1 MTDKVVHSLGME
13 LRNNRRARGDT
24 QGSMAAMVGVA
35 ENTYGRWERDEAPPS
50 PSNMRA
56 LVRLGLVD
64 GRQSRQGSKLG
75 QKPRSLPAEATDRVM
90 QAPGSPGSD
99 LQGGMQPLKNAGERE
114 VLALFRSFSAD
125 KRKTVLNILHLV
137 IAISGP
143 GS

>member
-1 MTDKVVHSLGME
+1 MTDKVVQSLGSE

-64 GRQSRQGSKLG
+64 GRQSREGSKHG
-75 QKPRSLPAEATDRVM
+75 QKPRSLPSEASDRVM
-90 QAPGSPGSD
+90 RAPGSRGLD
-99 LQGGMQPLKNAGERE
+99 LQVGMQPLQNAGERE
-114 VLALFRSFSAD
+114 VLALFP
-125 KRKTVLNILHLV
+125 V
-137 IAISGP
+137 IFGR
-143 GS
+143 

>member
-1 MTDKVVHSLGME
+1 MTDRVVHSLGTE
-13 LRNNRRARGDT
+13 LRSNRRARGDT
-24 QGSMAAMVGVA
+24 HGSMAAMIGVA
-35 ENTYGRWERDEAPPS
+35 ENTYGRWERDEVFPS

-64 GRQSRQGSKLG
+64 GRQGRQGSKHG

-90 QAPGSPGSD
+90 RAPERPGSG
-99 LQGGMQPLKNAGERE
+99 LQDGMRPLQNASERE
-114 VLALFRSFSAD
+114 VLTLFRSFSAD
-125 KRKTVLNILHLV
+125 KRKTVLKILHLV